1 MSLSVHSMTVAAFVP
16 MLENLEKILGK
27 AAAHAA
33 ERKLD
38 EGVLEGWRLTP
49 DMFAL
54 RRQVQLTSDFAKN
67 SVARLAGVEPP
78 KMPDEEKT
86 LAELQARV
94 RATVTWLQSITPTQ
108 LEGAETRHIVV
119 PLRTRTLEMY
129 GLPFI
134 QRWVLPN
141 FYFHMT
147 TTYALLRQA
156 GVSLGKQDFLG
167 GV

>member
-1 MSLSVHSMTVAAFVP
+1 MTVAAFVP

-119 PLRTRTLEMY
+119 PLRTRTLEMD

>member
-1 MSLSVHSMTVAAFVP
+1 MTVAAFVP

-67 SVARLAGVEPP
+67 SVARLAGIEPP

-119 PLRTRTLEMY
+119 PLRTRTLEMD

>member
-38 EGVLEGWRLTP
+38 EGVLEGWRLTA

-67 SVARLAGVEPP
+67 SIARLAGIEPP

-119 PLRTRTLEMY
+119 PLRTRTLEMD

>member
-27 AAAHAA
+27 AAAFAA

-67 SVARLAGVEPP
+67 SVARLAGIEPP
-78 KMPDEEKT
+78 KIPDGEKT
-86 LAELQARV
+86 LAELQTRV
-94 RATVTWLQSITPTQ
+94 RSTVTWLQSITPAQ
-108 LEGAETRHIVV
+108 LEGAETRHIVA
-119 PLRTRTLEMY
+119 PLRTRTLEMD

>member
-86 LAELQARV
+86 LGELQARV
-94 RATVTWLQSITPTQ
+94 RTTVTWLQSITPAQ
-108 LEGAETRHIVV
+108 LEGAETRHIVA
-119 PLRTRTLEMY
+119 PLRTRTLEMD

>member
-54 RRQVQLTSDFAKN
+54 RRQV
-67 SVARLAGVEPP
+67 E
-78 KMPDEEKT
+78 
-86 LAELQARV
+86 
-94 RATVTWLQSITPTQ
+94 
-108 LEGAETRHIVV
+108 
-119 PLRTRTLEMY
+119 
-129 GLPFI
+129 
-134 QRWVLPN
+134 
-141 FYFHMT
+141 
-147 TTYALLRQA
+147 
-156 GVSLGKQDFLG
+156 
-167 GV
+167 

>member
-1 MSLSVHSMTVAAFVP
+1 MSLSVHSMTIAAFVP

-67 SVARLAGVEPP
+67 GVARLAGVEPP
-78 KMPDEEKT
+78 KMPDEEQT
-86 LAELQARV
+86 LAELQGRV
-94 RATVTWLQSITPTQ
+94 RATVTWLQSVTPSQ

-119 PLRTRTLEMY
+119 PLRTRTLEMD

-156 GVSLGKQDFLG
+156 GVALGKQDFLG